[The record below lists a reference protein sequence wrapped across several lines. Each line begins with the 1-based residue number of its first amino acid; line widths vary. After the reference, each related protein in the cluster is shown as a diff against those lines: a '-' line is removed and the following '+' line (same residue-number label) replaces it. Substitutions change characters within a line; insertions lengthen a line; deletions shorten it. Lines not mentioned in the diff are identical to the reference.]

1 MMIEIVQMTLSYFL
15 NKLLKDCF
23 LKRGRNDPESA
34 ELVAPSAGQLK
45 VFKSFKAPNVSRISA
60 ETRVTTW
67 LTIDLLRDSRC
78 DFAGHM

>member
-23 LKRGRNDPESA
+23 LKYGRNDPESA
-34 ELVAPSAGQLK
+34 EPSAGQLK
-45 VFKSFKAPNVSRISA
+45 AFKSFKPPNVSRISA

-67 LTIDLLRDSRC
+67 LAIDLLRDSRC